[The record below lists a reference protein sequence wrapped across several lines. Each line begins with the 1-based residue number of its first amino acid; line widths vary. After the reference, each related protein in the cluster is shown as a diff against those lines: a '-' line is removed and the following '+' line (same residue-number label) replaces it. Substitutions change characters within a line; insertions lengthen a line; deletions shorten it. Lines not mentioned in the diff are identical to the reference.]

1 MRSRC
6 SLVDIL
12 GECRALRVECQGESE
27 EGASEEM
34 SERIEKQASREDATC
49 TKIERVNTRVLEESR

>member
-1 MRSRC
+1 
-6 SLVDIL
+6 
-12 GECRALRVECQGESE
+12 
-27 EGASEEM
+27 M